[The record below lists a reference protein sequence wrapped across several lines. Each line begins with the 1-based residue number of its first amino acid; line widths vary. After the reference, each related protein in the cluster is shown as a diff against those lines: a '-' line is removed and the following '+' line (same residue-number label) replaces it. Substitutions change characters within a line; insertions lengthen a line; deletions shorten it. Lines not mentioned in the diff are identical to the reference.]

1 MTDHSGFVCFGELLL
16 RLSAP
21 GNELLLQ
28 SGSLGAHIG
37 GAEANVAVSLA
48 HFGHTT
54 QVVSVVP
61 DNALGKAAIGELR
74 RQGVGT
80 NAIRTGEGRMGIY
93 FLTVVAGHRPS
104 G

>member
-28 SGSLGAHIG
+28 SGSLAAHIG

-48 HFGHTT
+48 HFGHT
-54 QVVSVVP
+54 P
-61 DNALGKAAIGELR
+61 R
-74 RQGVGT
+74 W
-80 NAIRTGEGRMGIY
+80 
-93 FLTVVAGHRPS
+93 
-104 G
+104 